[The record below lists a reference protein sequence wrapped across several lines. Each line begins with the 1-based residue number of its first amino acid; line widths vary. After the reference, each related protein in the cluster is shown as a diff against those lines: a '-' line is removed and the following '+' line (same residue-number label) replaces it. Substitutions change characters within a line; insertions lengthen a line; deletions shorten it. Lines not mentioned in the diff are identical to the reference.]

1 MSNAIKIYLLTALL
15 FVFTFLSAKFVISEL
30 KSIPTKMTT
39 TTIPVATVEKISLL
53 IAISD
58 NEVDSGTGFATA
70 SPASHPFAVRTKI
83 GICY

>member
-1 MSNAIKIYLLTALL
+1 MTA
-15 FVFTFLSAKFVISEL
+15 
-30 KSIPTKMTT
+30 
-39 TTIPVATVEKISLL
+39 TTIPVATVGNSSLL

-83 GICY
+83 GICHKIYSYIKYNIHFFFLTIQK